1 MIERIYYT
9 SPYTTKWTASILSAF
24 ESNNHYYVELNKTA
38 FYPEGGGQPS
48 DTGTIAGHKVL
59 DVVEKDHSIFH
70 EIDTLLEVN
79 TRVEC
84 EINWNRRFDHM
95 QQHTGQHLLSAIL
108 SDVFNIHTV
117 SFHLGKDIASID
129 VNVSSINED
138 TLIEIEQTVN
148 KAIYANKPLSTY
160 YVSQDQLST
169 LSLRKMPDLEDE
181 QIRIVEID
189 TLDTSACCGTHVR
202 STGELGIIKLLKTEK
217 QRGQIRLFFKCGM
230 RALKDYEQTHRI
242 LSHVSHHFS
251 TKSELILER
260 LQKLEADF
268 KILSKQNEVLKS
280 ENAHYLAQSLLDKKQ
295 GIVLVHEFEDKTLKD
310 GQAIIK
316 QLLQTENMIGIFS
329 SSLEP
334 KVILA
339 HSTDRIHSG
348 NLFKE
353 HLNRFNGKGGGGINQ
368 AQAQFSTMED
378 RNHFISYL
386 QEYLQKV

>member
-1 MIERIYYT
+1 MIEKIYYT
-9 SPYTTKWTASILSAF
+9 SPYTTKWTASILSSF
-24 ESNNHYYVELNKTA
+24 ESNNRYYVELNKTA

-48 DTGTIAGHKVL
+48 DIGTIAGHKVL
-59 DVVEKDHSIFH
+59 DVTEKDHSVFH
-70 EIDTLLEVN
+70 EIDKRLEVDIQ
-79 TRVEC
+79 VEC
-84 EINWNRRFDHM
+84 EIDWNRRFDHM

-129 VNVSSINED
+129 VNVPSID
-138 TLIEIEQTVN
+138 DKALIEIEQTVN
-148 KAIYANKPLSTY
+148 KAIYANKPLNTY

-169 LSLRKMPDLEDE
+169 LSLRKMPELEDE
-181 QIRIVEID
+181 QIRIVEIH

-217 QRGQIRLFFKCGM
+217 QRGHTRLFFKCGM

-242 LSHVSHHFS
+242 LSQVSYHFS
-251 TKSELILER
+251 TKSELVLER
-260 LQKLEADF
+260 LEKLEADF
-268 KILSKQNEVLKS
+268 KVLSKQNDVLKS
-280 ENAHYLAQSLLDKKQ
+280 ENAHYLSQSLLDKKQ
-295 GIVLVHEFEDKTLKD
+295 GFVLTHEFEDKTLKD

-316 QLLQTENMIGIFS
+316 QLLQTENIIGIFS

-334 KVILA
+334 KVLLA
-339 HSTDRIHSG
+339 HNTDKIHSG

-353 HLNRFNGKGGGGINQ
+353 HLSQFNGKGGGGANQ
-368 AQAQFSTMED
+368 AQAQFLKMED

-386 QEYLQKV
+386 QEYLDKV